1 MHAVLALLLA
11 SAAPSHVLE
20 GLNKTVRLHDVV
32 ISRDGARVAWV
43 EQVPTP
49 DGPAPEQ
56 SFIEVRALKAGAQPI
71 RVTAAKAGEVRDE
84 GDLAFSPD
92 GQRIAF
98 LSDAEKEHQ
107 PQLYVEDL
115 RTRQVLQLTH
125 ADGRLEAPRF
135 SPDGKTLAVL
145 FVEGGADERGPLL
158 PAS

>member
-1 MHAVLALLLA
+1 MHVVFALLIAAAPPSAVLEAL
-11 SAAPSHVLE
+11 
-20 GLNKTVRLHDVV
+20 NRTVQLHEVT

-107 PQLYVEDL
+107 PQL
-115 RTRQVLQLTH
+115 
-125 ADGRLEAPRF
+125 
-135 SPDGKTLAVL
+135 
-145 FVEGGADERGPLL
+145 
-158 PAS
+158 